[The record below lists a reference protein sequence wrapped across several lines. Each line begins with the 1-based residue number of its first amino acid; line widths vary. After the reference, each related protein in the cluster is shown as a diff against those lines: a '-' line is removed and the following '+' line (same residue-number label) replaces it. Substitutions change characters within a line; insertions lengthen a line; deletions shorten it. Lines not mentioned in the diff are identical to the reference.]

1 MNEQRTVYEKRA
13 EILTKKIL
21 SKIYA
26 LEYKTLEAK
35 MNAEEGLNNLGG
47 NVEELNTKLKKL
59 AEERDELE
67 NKYRNMLESS
77 EDQWQ
82 KISQEYEDFIEKVST
97 DKQDFYERAQDWLN
111 NFGSRISDLETR
123 AKDSSTDVRSKVLSQ
138 VEKLKEQRSKLE
150 HNLSDLTKESGEQWN
165 NLKSSVDEGLK
176 GMKSTINKMYA
187 SFQQSGQSKTEK
199 EEESST

>member
-47 NVEELNTKLKKL
+47 NIEDLNDKLKKL

-67 NKYRNMLESS
+67 KKYRNMLEAP
-77 EDQWQ
+77 ENEWK
-82 KISQEYEDFIEKVST
+82 KISQEYEDFLEKVSV
-97 DKQDFYERAQDWLN
+97 DKQEFYERAQDWLN
-111 NFGSRISDLETR
+111 NFGSRISDLE
-123 AKDSSTDVRSKVLSQ
+123 AKAKQSSTEARSKILEQ
-138 VEKLKEQRSKLE
+138 VERLKEQRSKLE

-187 SFQQSGQSKTEK
+187 SFQQSGQSKAET
-199 EEESST
+199 EEESSK